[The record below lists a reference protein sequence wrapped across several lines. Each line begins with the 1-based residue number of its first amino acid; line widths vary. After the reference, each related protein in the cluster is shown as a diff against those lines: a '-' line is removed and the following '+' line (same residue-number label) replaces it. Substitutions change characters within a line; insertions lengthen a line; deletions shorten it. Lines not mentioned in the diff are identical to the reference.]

1 MNRSRIAVVALV
13 ALATVLVVGSARPA
27 TAPIALTGNVGPGFS
42 ITLKDANGKGVTRL
56 DPGVYD
62 ITVTDRSDEHNFHLT
77 GPGVDKATDVENSST
92 GATDTFH
99 WDNLTL
105 VDGKY
110 TYLCDA
116 HPTTL
121 KGSFRVGAPLPV
133 VPKLTARVGPGKT
146 ISLKRGGALVKS
158 LALGTYKVVVRD
170 SSTTDNFHLIA
181 PGVNRKTSVRGRA
194 SVTWK
199 VTFRLGKGSYRSDAH
214 KKKLRRA
221 FKILA
226 PPIVPPPPPPR

>member
-1 MNRSRIAVVALV
+1 MNTSRIAVVVLV

-27 TAPIALTGNVGPGFS
+27 TAPIALTGSVTEDFTIS
-42 ITLKDANGKGVTRL
+42 LKDANGKAVTQL

-62 ITVTDRSDEHNFHLT
+62 ITVTDSADIHNFHLK
-77 GPGVDKATDVENSST
+77 GPGVDMTTNVDNATTE
-92 GATDTFH
+92 TFH
-99 WDNLTL
+99 WNNLQL

-110 TYLCDA
+110 KYACDV
-116 HPTTL
+116 HPSL
-121 KGSFRVGAPLPV
+121 SGSFRVGAPPPV
-133 VPKLTARVGPGKT
+133 PPKLNARVGPGKT

-158 LALGTYKVVVRD
+158 LVLGTYKVVVRD
-170 SSTTDNFHLIA
+170 SSKTDNFHLIA

-199 VTFRLGKGSYRSDAH
+199 VTFKLGKGSYRSDAH

-226 PPIVPPPPPPR
+226 PPISPPPPPPR